1 MEQIEAA
8 RLAELPTT
16 QWEQAKERVAVV
28 RRYLREGD
36 TSMHAVTRHADE
48 IGLGR
53 GMFYRLVN
61 VVKAWDEC
69 KEPVRPKAP
78 RRPTDV
84 ASASLAQEAVD
95 LAGPAATL
103 EQAIARAVELAT
115 GRGIAPPSER
125 AIRGAYGR
133 VRSGRATRERLKLPG
148 RFAID
153 ATALEATVADGHAPA
168 IAVLTAVVDM
178 RDGTLV
184 AWRLTA
190 GEADGPT
197 LSHMLDVSLAT
208 LSVTRAITVSSALP
222 DGIGT
227 LLARSSIKVEEQ
239 RVAGGSILKAVLGS
253 RIGRIRLLPRY
264 LSRGSDMNPPVV
276 QFDDLHAV
284 ITEIFAVEGVAI
296 ERVRDLSPGAA

>member
-28 RRYLREGD
+28 RRYLRQGD
-36 TSMHAVTRHADE
+36 TSMHAVTRHAHE

-53 GMFYRLVN
+53 GMFYRLVK

-84 ASASLAQEAVD
+84 ASALLAREAVD

-115 GRGIAPPSER
+115 DRGTIPPSER

-178 RDGTLV
+178 RDGMLV
-184 AWRLTA
+184 AWRLSA
-190 GEADGPT
+190 GEADAAT
-197 LSHMLDVSLAT
+197 LSQLIDVSLPDLLA
-208 LSVTRAITVSSALP
+208 TRAITVSSALP
-222 DGIGT
+222 DGIGP
-227 LLARSSIKVEEQ
+227 LLARGSIEIAE
-239 RVAGGSILKAVLGS
+239 RRTAGGSILKAVLGS
-253 RIGRIRLLPRY
+253 KIGRIRILPRY
-264 LSRGSDMNPPVV
+264 LSRGSDVKPPVV

-284 ITEIFAVEGVAI
+284 ITEIFAAEGIAI
-296 ERVRDLSPGAA
+296 GGDGT